1 VRASNELPRYVVISP
16 VKDEEKYIELTLA
29 SMASQTVK
37 PALWVIVD
45 DGSRDR
51 TVEIIERYAAQLPFI
66 RLVRHPRAGVRGP
79 GSPVIRAFEYGRSLV
94 GDAPYEVITKLD
106 CDLSFRADYFETL
119 LTRFQQDSR
128 LGIASG
134 IYLEMSAEGEWNL
147 VPMPSY
153 HAFGASKVVR
163 RSCFEEI
170 GGFPTAA
177 GWDTVDEIKAIDR
190 GWRTGHFVDLP
201 VKHHKRE
208 GSGIGLLKTSRIHG
222 EIYYATGGDPLF
234 FAFKVAHRL
243 TAQPVVTNALALAY
257 GYLAAA
263 VQRKPRLVTSSE
275 ARVYRRLLRQRLFR
289 GADKSSESEILHV
302 GR

>member
-1 VRASNELPRYVVISP
+1 MSPSGLPAHVIVSP
-16 VKDEEKYIELTLA
+16 VKDEERYIELTLE
-29 SMASQTVK
+29 SVTSQTAK

-45 DGSRDR
+45 DGSQDR
-51 TVEIIERYAAQLPFI
+51 TVEIVQRYAERFPFI
-66 RLVRHPRAGVRGP
+66 MLARHPRAGVRGP
-79 GSPVIRAFEYGRSLV
+79 GSPVIRAFEYGRSLI
-94 GDAPYEVITKLD
+94 GDTRYEFITKLD
-106 CDLSFRADYFETL
+106 CDLSFGADYFETL
-119 LTRFQQDSR
+119 LRRFQQDPK

-134 IYLEMSAEGEWNL
+134 IYLETDAAGTWSQ

-190 GWRTGHFVDLP
+190 GWRTGHFADLR

-234 FAFKVAHRL
+234 FAFKVARRIM
-243 TAQPVVTNALALAY
+243 ARPVVTSALALAY
-257 GYLAAA
+257 GYLSAA
-263 VQRKPRLVTSSE
+263 VQRRPRLVTSSE

-289 GADKSSESEILHV
+289 GGDKSGDLGLLQV
-302 GR
+302 GQ

>member
-1 VRASNELPRYVVISP
+1 VSQSDNLPPYVVISP

-29 SMASQTVK
+29 SMTAQTVT

-51 TVEIIERYAAQLPFI
+51 TAEIVLRYAERFPFI
-66 RLVRHPRAGVRGP
+66 VLAKHPQAGVRGP
-79 GSPVIRAFEYGRSLV
+79 GSPVIRAFEYGRSLI
-94 GDAPYEVITKLD
+94 GDLSYEFIVKMD
-106 CDLSFRADYFETL
+106 CDLSFDPEYFETL
-119 LTRFQQDSR
+119 LRRFQADPS

-134 IYLEMSAEGEWNL
+134 VYLETDADEVWNAI
-147 VPMPSY
+147 PMPSY

-163 RSCFEEI
+163 RRCFEQI

-177 GWDTVDEIKAIDR
+177 GWDTVDEIKAIER
-190 GWRTGHFVDLP
+190 GWRTGHFADLR

-208 GSGIGLLKTSRIHG
+208 GSGIGQIKTNRIHG

-234 FAFKVAHRL
+234 FLFKVLHRL
-243 TAQPVVTNALALAY
+243 TARPIVTSAMALAY
-257 GYLAAA
+257 GYLSAAA
-263 VQRKPRLVTSSE
+263 TRRPRLVTASE

-289 GADKSSESEILHV
+289 GDDKPAQPGLLHV

>member
-1 VRASNELPRYVVISP
+1 MSVPNEMLRYVVISP

-29 SMASQTVK
+29 SMTSQTIK
-37 PALWVIVD
+37 PALWLIVD
-45 DGSRDR
+45 DGSRDG
-51 TVEIIERYAAQLPFI
+51 TVEIVRRYAERHPFI
-66 RLVRHPRAGVRGP
+66 QLARHPRAGVRGP
-79 GSPVIRAFEYGRSLV
+79 GSPVIRAFEYGRSLIRDV
-94 GDAPYEVITKLD
+94 PHEFITKLD
-106 CDLSFRADYFETL
+106 CDLSFGADYFETL
-119 LTRFQQDSR
+119 LKRFGDDPK

-134 IYLEMSAEGEWNL
+134 VYLETDVDGAWQPVS
-147 VPMPSY
+147 MPTY

-163 RSCFEEI
+163 RTCFEQI

-190 GWRTGHFVDLP
+190 GWRTGHFTDLQ

-208 GSGIGLLKTSRIHG
+208 GSGIGQLKTSRIHG

-243 TAQPVVTNALALAY
+243 TARPVLTSALALAF
-257 GYLAAA
+257 GYLSAAA
-263 VQRKPRLVTSSE
+263 RRTPRLVTRSE

-289 GADKSSESEILHV
+289 GADKSGQFGILQV